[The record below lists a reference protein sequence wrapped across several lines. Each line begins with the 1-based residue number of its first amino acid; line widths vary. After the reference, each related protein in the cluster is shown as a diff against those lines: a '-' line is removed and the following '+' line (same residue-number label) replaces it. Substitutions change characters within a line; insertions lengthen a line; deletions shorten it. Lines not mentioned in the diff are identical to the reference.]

1 MRKYWFEILLFVK
14 VLGIGLYA
22 ALSDAPNLSNRWFI
36 RDDAYYYF
44 KVAQNISEGRGS
56 TFDGINRTN
65 GYHPLW
71 LWVNIP
77 IFALARFDLILP
89 LRILLVFMSAL
100 WAGAAI
106 LFYRLIGKVFHPAI
120 GAIAAFFWVF
130 SRDILFRV
138 YQQGLE
144 SGIAIFFLL
153 LFLYRLSE
161 IERFQ
166 AAPLPRRS
174 LIELGVLAV
183 AVLFSRLDLVFLVFL
198 AVFWIVLRRH
208 PWRDLLFTDLVAIS
222 LSTLLAFIYRLG
234 FKAYYQFS
242 ETALVMLL
250 LSLAIKLPAAY
261 LFGLYHTSL
270 FARPRRFLL
279 RLLLFGLSTSALL
292 GVIMIGIAPLAGLRG
307 FPRLTLLYDLGG
319 TLFLFSLG
327 RLIRLGTGT
336 EPQVEEEG
344 ALSPFAEWKANW
356 KTWIHEGVGYVHIV
370 FGSLI
375 LYMLWN
381 RLAFGTFSPVSGQIK
396 RWWGSLGGRVYGG
409 AAPDAWTFFG
419 IDYTHEDGNA
429 WHPLT
434 TLIGRLSEAW
444 PNSIPAGYLLT
455 LALCALLFYLFLRVN
470 KEIASKAIQSWS
482 LPLLFCGA
490 WLQVLSYHVTGYA
503 AFKEWYWVSQL
514 VFAVLVLS
522 LGGGIL
528 ASMLQRFRW
537 GTFVLWAV
545 ALVVGFSMGNSFWGY
560 VYRLMPHGKTPA
572 DTPYNEIAAFLE
584 AHTEPGSLIGMTGGG
599 NAGYFIHDR
608 TVVNMDGLINSYE
621 YFQHLKAG
629 QAGDYLAKMGLD
641 YVLANPNLL
650 NELPYQG
657 QYNPYLEPTDLRF
670 GGKVLMRY
678 RAFPAP

>member
-1 MRKYWFEILLFVK
+1 MRKYWFEILLLMT

-77 IFALARFDLILP
+77 IFSLARFDLILP

-106 LFYRLIGKVFHPAI
+106 LFYRLIGKVFHPTI

-130 SRDILFRV
+130 NRDILFRV

-166 AAPLPRRS
+166 TSPLPRRS
-174 LIELGVLAV
+174 LIELGILAV

-208 PWRDLLFTDLVAIS
+208 SWRDLLFTDLVAIS
-222 LSTLLAFIYRLG
+222 LSSLLALIYRVG
-234 FKAYYQFS
+234 FKAYYRFS
-242 ETALVMLL
+242 ETALLMLL

-270 FARPRRFLL
+270 FARPHRFLL
-279 RLLLFGLSTSALL
+279 RLFLFALSTSALL
-292 GVIMIGIAPLAGLRG
+292 GIIMIGIAPLAGLRG
-307 FPRLTLLYDLGG
+307 FPRLALLYDLGG
-319 TLFLFSLG
+319 TLLLFSLG

-336 EPQVEEEG
+336 EPQIEEEG
-344 ALSPFAEWKANW
+344 VLSPFAEWKGNW
-356 KTWIHEGVGYVHIV
+356 KIWIREGAVYASIV

-409 AAPDAWTFFG
+409 AAPNVWTFFG

-444 PNSIPAGYLLT
+444 LNSIPGGYLL
-455 LALCALLFYLFLRVN
+455 AIVLCVLLFYLFIRVN
-470 KEIASKAIQSWS
+470 QEIASQAIKSWS

-490 WLQVLSYHVTGYA
+490 WLQILSYHVTGYA

-514 VFAVLVLS
+514 VFAILILS

-528 ASMLQRFRW
+528 AMLLQRFRR
-537 GTFVLWAV
+537 GTFVLWVV
-545 ALVVGFSMGNSFWGY
+545 ALAVGFSMGNSFWGY
-560 VYRLMPHGKTPA
+560 VYRMMPYGKTPA

-584 AHTEPGSLIGMTGGG
+584 THTEPGSLIGMTGGG

-629 QAGDYLAKMGLD
+629 QAGTYLANMGMD

-650 NELPYQG
+650 NDLPYKG
-657 QYNPYLEPTDLRF
+657 QYNPYLEPTALRF

-678 RAFPAP
+678 RAFPSP

>member
-1 MRKYWFEILLFVK
+1 MRKYWFEILLFVT

-292 GVIMIGIAPLAGLRG
+292 GVIMIGIAPLVGLRG

-319 TLFLFSLG
+319 TLFLLSLG

-336 EPQVEEEG
+336 EPRVEEEG

-356 KTWIHEGVGYVHIV
+356 KTWIREGAGYVHIV
-370 FGSLI
+370 FGSLM

-455 LALCALLFYLFLRVN
+455 LALCTLLFYLFLRVN
-470 KEIASKAIQSWS
+470 KEIASKAIKSWS

-490 WLQVLSYHVTGYA
+490 WMQVLSYHVTGYA

-528 ASMLQRFRW
+528 ASMLQHFRW

-560 VYRLMPHGKTPA
+560 VHRMMPHGKTPA

-629 QAGDYLAKMGLD
+629 QAGDYLAKLGLD

-650 NELPYQG
+650 NDLPYQG